1 MTEISLENLNALVS
15 AGEKLK
21 RLLTETPE
29 VLEYLRLV
37 SGGEEKNILPMKS
50 DVLISAGEAAKVLN
64 VGKETIYRYAAE
76 KILTPLYTPYSNR
89 IKFWLSEVKGVVK
102 KGQV

>member
-15 AGEKLK
+15 TGEKLK

-37 SGGEEKNILPMKS
+37 SGGEEKNILPVKS
-50 DVLISAGEAAKVLN
+50 DVLIRAGEAARVLGVN
-64 VGKETIYRYAAE
+64 KETIYRYAEE
-76 KILTPLYTPYSNR
+76 KILTPLYTPYSNQM
-89 IKFWLSEVKGVVK
+89 KFWLSEVKSVVAK
-102 KGQV
+102 AG